1 MPRVGTTAL
10 VDACTLAG
18 VLRRNLLLTLAEA
31 ELFRLRWSK
40 AILDE
45 TERAIEKMARGK
57 DLADPKDRAARAR
70 RAMEAAFED
79 AMVKDFERFEPVC
92 ADLPDKTDIHVAAA
106 ALKARATII
115 VTENLV
121 DFPETILARLGLEAR
136 SADAFIADM
145 ISLDTEKATTA
156 IKTMRMRFKQ
166 PQKTADELLRDMQ
179 EVGLHHTVE
188 ALRAHL
194 PSL

>member
-1 MPRVGTTAL
+1 
-10 VDACTLAG
+10 
-18 VLRRNLLLTLAEA
+18 
-31 ELFRLRWSK
+31 
-40 AILDE
+40 
-45 TERAIEKMARGK
+45 MARGK
-57 DLADPKDRAARAR
+57 GLADPKDRAARAR
-70 RAMEAAFED
+70 RAMEAAFQD
-79 AMVKDFERFEPVC
+79 AMVTDFERFEPVC
-92 ADLPDKTDIHVAAA
+92 GDLPDKTDIHVAAA

-121 DFPETILARLGLEAR
+121 DFPQTVLSRLGLEVR

-145 ISLDTEKATTA
+145 ISLDTEKATAA
-156 IKTMRMRFKQ
+156 IKTMRLRFKQ